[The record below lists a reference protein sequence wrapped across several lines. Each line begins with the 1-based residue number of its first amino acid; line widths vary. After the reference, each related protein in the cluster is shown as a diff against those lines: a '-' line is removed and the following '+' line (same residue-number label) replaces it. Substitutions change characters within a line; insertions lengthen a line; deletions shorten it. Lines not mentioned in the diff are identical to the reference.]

1 MEQFLKFIYTGKVD
15 GQMKSSNLLKLATT
29 YEDLCKVAVNEING
43 GQMVQL
49 AMQLKPEAELPLIAI
64 S

>member
-1 MEQFLKFIYTGKVD
+1 MERFFKFIYTGELD

-29 YEDLCKVAVNEING
+29 YEIKTLEDLCKAAVNEVNG

-49 AMQLKPEAELPLIAI
+49 AMQLKP
-64 S
+64 